1 MRRTPKENINQSFI
15 NLIRKAHGLIE
26 NSDIEKHRH
35 SQDQMGALFGNSR
48 EVAVTETTV
57 GSMYAEWIRVDRPH
71 SEKKIILYC
80 HGGGYSTGSPLYAR
94 TLTTKLASQL
104 SMDVFC
110 FDYRLAPEH
119 PYPAAVDDAQAAWD
133 FLMLQGYG
141 AKDIF
146 VAGDSAGGNLAL
158 ALGLRLKK
166 QKRMLPAG
174 FVLMSPWTDLTV
186 SGKTHETKAD
196 VDPVLNQNYLNE
208 MIENYV
214 PQAKKVQME
223 AVNPL
228 QEADTLRA
236 SNPLQEGNTLRVAGA
251 LQEGNTIQ
259 AAGTIQ
265 EGNTIQAAG
274 TLQEGNTIQ
283 AAGNLQEGNTI
294 RAAGNLQER
303 NTIRAAGTIQEGNTI
318 WAAGNLQEGNT
329 IRASF
334 NLQEGIALRV
344 ADNLQERNT
353 IQAAGT
359 LQERN
364 TLRAAGNLQ
373 ERNTIQ
379 AAGTIQEG
387 NILQTANTLQT
398 AGTEKQKPGDKSA
411 NKVFEEIFDT
421 EYLRNPEI
429 SPLFGDFTGFP
440 PTYIQVGDLE
450 VLMSDSTML
459 QKKMSGDG
467 VAVSLDTYKN
477 MWHVFQMG
485 PFKTAVEA
493 IHKCGEFIYS
503 VQ

>member
-71 SEKKIILYC
+71 SGKKIILYC

-133 FLMLQGYG
+133 YLMLQGYG

-223 AVNPL
+223 AVKPL
-228 QEADTLRA
+228 QEAGT
-236 SNPLQEGNTLRVAGA
+236 

-259 AAGTIQ
+259 AASTLREANALQEGNTIRAAGALQ

-283 AAGNLQEGNTI
+283 E
-294 RAAGNLQER
+294 
-303 NTIRAAGTIQEGNTI
+303 
-318 WAAGNLQEGNT
+318 
-329 IRASF
+329 
-334 NLQEGIALRV
+334 
-344 ADNLQERNT
+344 
-353 IQAAGT
+353 AGT
-359 LQERN
+359 L
-364 TLRAAGNLQ
+364 
-373 ERNTIQ
+373 
-379 AAGTIQEG
+379 QEG
-387 NILQTANTLQT
+387 NILQTADTLREANALQEGNIIRAADTLQEGNILQAANTLQT

-459 QKKMSGDG
+459 QKKMSGEG

>member
-71 SEKKIILYC
+71 SGKKIILYC

-133 FLMLQGYG
+133 YLMLQGYG

-186 SGKTHETKAD
+186 SGKTHVTKAD

-223 AVNPL
+223 AVKPL
-228 QEADTLRA
+228 
-236 SNPLQEGNTLRVAGA
+236 
-251 LQEGNTIQ
+251 
-259 AAGTIQ
+259 
-265 EGNTIQAAG
+265 QAAG
-274 TLQEGNTIQ
+274 TLQEGNTIR
-283 AAGNLQEGNTI
+283 AAGTLQEGNTLQTADTLREANALQEGNTI
-294 RAAGNLQER
+294 RAAG
-303 NTIRAAGTIQEGNTI
+303 
-318 WAAGNLQEGNT
+318 
-329 IRASF
+329 
-334 NLQEGIALRV
+334 AL
-344 ADNLQERNT
+344 
-353 IQAAGT
+353 
-359 LQERN
+359 
-364 TLRAAGNLQ
+364 
-373 ERNTIQ
+373 
-379 AAGTIQEG
+379 QEG
-387 NILQTANTLQT
+387 NILQTADTLREANALQEGNIIRAADTLQEGNILQAANTLQT

-459 QKKMSGDG
+459 QKKMSGEG

>member
-48 EVAVTETTV
+48 EVAVTETAV

-71 SEKKIILYC
+71 SGKKIILYC

-223 AVNPL
+223 AVKPL
-228 QEADTLRA
+228 QAADTLRA
-236 SNPLQEGNTLRVAGA
+236 SNPLQEGNTIRVAGA
-251 LQEGNTIQ
+251 LQEGSTIQ
-259 AAGTIQ
+259 AASNLQEGNTIQEAGNLQERNTIRAAGTLQEGNTIRAAGTLREANALQ

-274 TLQEGNTIQ
+274 TLQEGNT
-283 AAGNLQEGNTI
+283 
-294 RAAGNLQER
+294 
-303 NTIRAAGTIQEGNTI
+303 
-318 WAAGNLQEGNT
+318 
-329 IRASF
+329 
-334 NLQEGIALRV
+334 
-344 ADNLQERNT
+344 
-353 IQAAGT
+353 
-359 LQERN
+359 
-364 TLRAAGNLQ
+364 
-373 ERNTIQ
+373 
-379 AAGTIQEG
+379 
-387 NILQTANTLQT
+387 LQTANPLQT

>member
-223 AVNPL
+223 AANPL

-236 SNPLQEGNTLRVAGA
+236 SNPLQEGNTIRVAGA
-251 LQEGNTIQ
+251 LQDGS
-259 AAGTIQ
+259 
-265 EGNTIQAAG
+265 
-274 TLQEGNTIQ
+274 TIQ

-294 RAAGNLQER
+294 RAAGNLQEG
-303 NTIRAAGTIQEGNTI
+303 NTIRAAG
-318 WAAGNLQEGNT
+318 
-329 IRASF
+329 
-334 NLQEGIALRV
+334 
-344 ADNLQERNT
+344 NLQERNT

>member
-1 MRRTPKENINQSFI
+1 MSRKTRRTISVRRTPKENINQGFI

-26 NSDIEKHRH
+26 NTDIEKHRH
-35 SQDQMGALFGNSR
+35 SQDQMGALFGNNR
-48 EVAVTETTV
+48 EVEVTETTV

-71 SEKKIILYC
+71 SGKKIILYC

-94 TLTTKLASQL
+94 TLTTKLASLL

-133 FLMLQGYG
+133 YLMLQGYG

-158 ALGLRLKK
+158 ALGLRLKE

-214 PQAKKVQME
+214 PQAKKVQE
-223 AVNPL
+223 
-228 QEADTLRA
+228 QETADL
-236 SNPLQEGNTLRVAGA
+236 
-251 LQEGNTIQ
+251 Q
-259 AAGTIQ
+259 AAGTE
-265 EGNTIQAAG
+265 EG
-274 TLQEGNTIQ
+274 
-283 AAGNLQEGNTI
+283 
-294 RAAGNLQER
+294 
-303 NTIRAAGTIQEGNTI
+303 
-318 WAAGNLQEGNT
+318 
-329 IRASF
+329 
-334 NLQEGIALRV
+334 
-344 ADNLQERNT
+344 
-353 IQAAGT
+353 
-359 LQERN
+359 
-364 TLRAAGNLQ
+364 
-373 ERNTIQ
+373 
-379 AAGTIQEG
+379 
-387 NILQTANTLQT
+387 
-398 AGTEKQKPGDKSA
+398 KPGAKPVSS
-411 NKVFEEIFDT
+411 NFEELFDT
-421 EYLRNPEI
+421 EYLQNPEI

-440 PTYIQVGDLE
+440 PTYIQVGELE

-459 QKKMSGDG
+459 QKKMSKDG
-467 VAVSLDTYKN
+467 VSVSLDTYKN

-493 IHKCGEFIYS
+493 IQKCGEFIYS

>member
-71 SEKKIILYC
+71 SGKKIILYC

-223 AVNPL
+223 AVKLL
-228 QEADTLRA
+228 QEA
-236 SNPLQEGNTLRVAGA
+236 NP
-251 LQEGNTIQ
+251 
-259 AAGTIQ
+259 
-265 EGNTIQAAG
+265 
-274 TLQEGNTIQ
+274 LQEGNTIQ
-283 AAGNLQEGNTI
+283 AAGNLQERNTIREAGALQEGNTI
-294 RAAGNLQER
+294 RAAGALQEGNTILAAGTLQEGSTIRAAGTIQEAGNLQEG

-318 WAAGNLQEGNT
+318 RAAGTIQEGNT
-329 IRASF
+329 IRA
-334 NLQEGIALRV
+334 
-344 ADNLQERNT
+344 
-353 IQAAGT
+353 AGT
-359 LQERN
+359 L
-364 TLRAAGNLQ
+364 
-373 ERNTIQ
+373 
-379 AAGTIQEG
+379 QEG
-387 NILQTANTLQT
+387 NILQTANPLQT

>member
-1 MRRTPKENINQSFI
+1 MRRTPKENLNQGFI

-26 NSDIEKHRH
+26 NTDIEKHRH
-35 SQDQMGALFGNSR
+35 SQDQMGALFGNNR
-48 EVAVTETTV
+48 EVEVTETTV

-71 SEKKIILYC
+71 SGKKIILYC

-94 TLTTKLASQL
+94 TLTTKLASLL

-133 FLMLQGYG
+133 YLMLQGYG

-158 ALGLRLKK
+158 ALGLRLKE

-214 PQAKKVQME
+214 PQAKKVQE
-223 AVNPL
+223 
-228 QEADTLRA
+228 QETADL
-236 SNPLQEGNTLRVAGA
+236 
-251 LQEGNTIQ
+251 Q
-259 AAGTIQ
+259 AAGAE
-265 EGNTIQAAG
+265 EG
-274 TLQEGNTIQ
+274 
-283 AAGNLQEGNTI
+283 
-294 RAAGNLQER
+294 
-303 NTIRAAGTIQEGNTI
+303 
-318 WAAGNLQEGNT
+318 
-329 IRASF
+329 
-334 NLQEGIALRV
+334 
-344 ADNLQERNT
+344 
-353 IQAAGT
+353 
-359 LQERN
+359 
-364 TLRAAGNLQ
+364 
-373 ERNTIQ
+373 
-379 AAGTIQEG
+379 
-387 NILQTANTLQT
+387 
-398 AGTEKQKPGDKSA
+398 KPGVKPVSS
-411 NKVFEEIFDT
+411 NFEELFDT
-421 EYLRNPEI
+421 EYLQNPEI

-440 PTYIQVGDLE
+440 PTYIQVGELE

-459 QKKMSGDG
+459 QKKMSKDG
-467 VAVSLDTYKN
+467 VSVSLDTYKN

-493 IHKCGEFIYS
+493 IQKCGEFIYS

>member
-71 SEKKIILYC
+71 SGKKIILYC

-119 PYPAAVDDAQAAWD
+119 PYPAAVDDAQTAWD
-133 FLMLQGYG
+133 YLMLQGYG

-223 AVNPL
+223 AVKPL
-228 QEADTLRA
+228 QE
-236 SNPLQEGNTLRVAGA
+236 
-251 LQEGNTIQ
+251 
-259 AAGTIQ
+259 
-265 EGNTIQAAG
+265 AG
-274 TLQEGNTIQ
+274 TLQEGNT
-283 AAGNLQEGNTI
+283 LQTVGT
-294 RAAGNLQER
+294 LQER
-303 NTIRAAGTIQEGNTI
+303 NTLQTANTLRE
-318 WAAGNLQEGNT
+318 ANALQEGNI
-329 IRASF
+329 IR
-334 NLQEGIALRV
+334 
-344 ADNLQERNT
+344 
-353 IQAAGT
+353 AAGT

-364 TLRAAGNLQ
+364 TL
-373 ERNTIQ
+373 
-379 AAGTIQEG
+379 
-387 NILQTANTLQT
+387 QTANTSQT

-459 QKKMSGDG
+459 QKKMSGEG

>member
-71 SEKKIILYC
+71 SGKKIILYC

-133 FLMLQGYG
+133 YLMLQGYG

-186 SGKTHETKAD
+186 SGKTHVTKAD

-223 AVNPL
+223 AVKPL
-228 QEADTLRA
+228 
-236 SNPLQEGNTLRVAGA
+236 
-251 LQEGNTIQ
+251 
-259 AAGTIQ
+259 
-265 EGNTIQAAG
+265 QAAG
-274 TLQEGNTIQ
+274 TLQEGNTLQ
-283 AAGNLQEGNTI
+283 TVGTLQETNTLQTADSLREAKALQEGNTI
-294 RAAGNLQER
+294 RAAG
-303 NTIRAAGTIQEGNTI
+303 
-318 WAAGNLQEGNT
+318 
-329 IRASF
+329 
-334 NLQEGIALRV
+334 AL
-344 ADNLQERNT
+344 
-353 IQAAGT
+353 
-359 LQERN
+359 
-364 TLRAAGNLQ
+364 
-373 ERNTIQ
+373 
-379 AAGTIQEG
+379 QEG
-387 NILQTANTLQT
+387 NILQTADTLREANALQERNTLQT
-398 AGTEKQKPGDKSA
+398 ANTLREA
-411 NKVFEEIFDT
+411 N
-421 EYLRNPEI
+421 
-429 SPLFGDFTGFP
+429 
-440 PTYIQVGDLE
+440 
-450 VLMSDSTML
+450 
-459 QKKMSGDG
+459 
-467 VAVSLDTYKN
+467 A
-477 MWHVFQMG
+477 
-485 PFKTAVEA
+485 
-493 IHKCGEFIYS
+493 
-503 VQ
+503 

>member
-71 SEKKIILYC
+71 SGKKIILYC

-223 AVNPL
+223 AVKTL
-228 QEADTLRA
+228 QET
-236 SNPLQEGNTLRVAGA
+236 G
-251 LQEGNTIQ
+251 
-259 AAGTIQ
+259 
-265 EGNTIQAAG
+265 TIQAAG
-274 TLQEGNTIQ
+274 TLQEGNTIREAGNLQEGSTIQ
-283 AAGNLQEGNTI
+283 AAGTLQEGNTIREAGTLQEGNTI
-294 RAAGNLQER
+294 RAAGIL
-303 NTIRAAGTIQEGNTI
+303 
-318 WAAGNLQEGNT
+318 
-329 IRASF
+329 
-334 NLQEGIALRV
+334 
-344 ADNLQERNT
+344 
-353 IQAAGT
+353 
-359 LQERN
+359 
-364 TLRAAGNLQ
+364 
-373 ERNTIQ
+373 
-379 AAGTIQEG
+379 QEG
-387 NILQTANTLQT
+387 NILQAADTLREANALQEGNTLQTANPLQT

>member
-71 SEKKIILYC
+71 SGKKIILYC

-119 PYPAAVDDAQAAWD
+119 PYPAAVDDAQTAWD

-223 AVNPL
+223 AVKPL
-228 QEADTLRA
+228 QAAGTVQEGNTIRA
-236 SNPLQEGNTLRVAGA
+236 AGTLQEGNTLQTADTLREANALQEGNTIRAAGA

-259 AAGTIQ
+259 
-265 EGNTIQAAG
+265 EAG
-274 TLQEGNTIQ
+274 TLQEGNILQT
-283 AAGNLQEGNTI
+283 ADTLREANALQEGNII
-294 RAAGNLQER
+294 RAA
-303 NTIRAAGTIQEGNTI
+303 
-318 WAAGNLQEGNT
+318 
-329 IRASF
+329 
-334 NLQEGIALRV
+334 
-344 ADNLQERNT
+344 D
-353 IQAAGT
+353 T
-359 LQERN
+359 L
-364 TLRAAGNLQ
+364 
-373 ERNTIQ
+373 
-379 AAGTIQEG
+379 QEG
-387 NILQTANTLQT
+387 NILQAANTLQT

-459 QKKMSGDG
+459 QKKMSGEG

>member
-71 SEKKIILYC
+71 SGKKIILYC

-119 PYPAAVDDAQAAWD
+119 PYPAAVDDAQTAWD
-133 FLMLQGYG
+133 YLMLQGYG

-223 AVNPL
+223 AVKPL
-228 QEADTLRA
+228 QE
-236 SNPLQEGNTLRVAGA
+236 
-251 LQEGNTIQ
+251 
-259 AAGTIQ
+259 
-265 EGNTIQAAG
+265 AG

-283 AAGNLQEGNTI
+283 AASTLREANALQEGNTI
-294 RAAGNLQER
+294 RAAG
-303 NTIRAAGTIQEGNTI
+303 A
-318 WAAGNLQEGNT
+318 LQEGNILQAADT
-329 IRASF
+329 LREA
-334 NLQEGIALRV
+334 NALQEGNIIR
-344 ADNLQERNT
+344 
-353 IQAAGT
+353 AAGT
-359 LQERN
+359 LQER
-364 TLRAAGNLQ
+364 
-373 ERNTIQ
+373 
-379 AAGTIQEG
+379 
-387 NILQTANTLQT
+387 NTLQT

-459 QKKMSGDG
+459 QKKMSGEG
-467 VAVSLDTYKN
+467 VAASLDTYKN

>member
-1 MRRTPKENINQSFI
+1 MRRTPKENLNQGFI

-26 NSDIEKHRH
+26 NTDIEKHRH
-35 SQDQMGALFGNSR
+35 SQDQMGALFGNNR
-48 EVAVTETTV
+48 EVEVTETTV

-71 SEKKIILYC
+71 SGKKIILYC

-94 TLTTKLASQL
+94 TLTTKLASLL

-133 FLMLQGYG
+133 YLMLQGYG

-158 ALGLRLKK
+158 ALGLRLKE

-214 PQAKKVQME
+214 PQAKKVQE
-223 AVNPL
+223 
-228 QEADTLRA
+228 QETADL
-236 SNPLQEGNTLRVAGA
+236 
-251 LQEGNTIQ
+251 Q
-259 AAGTIQ
+259 AAGTE
-265 EGNTIQAAG
+265 EG
-274 TLQEGNTIQ
+274 
-283 AAGNLQEGNTI
+283 
-294 RAAGNLQER
+294 
-303 NTIRAAGTIQEGNTI
+303 
-318 WAAGNLQEGNT
+318 
-329 IRASF
+329 
-334 NLQEGIALRV
+334 
-344 ADNLQERNT
+344 
-353 IQAAGT
+353 
-359 LQERN
+359 
-364 TLRAAGNLQ
+364 
-373 ERNTIQ
+373 
-379 AAGTIQEG
+379 
-387 NILQTANTLQT
+387 
-398 AGTEKQKPGDKSA
+398 KPGAKPVSS
-411 NKVFEEIFDT
+411 NFEELFDT
-421 EYLRNPEI
+421 EYLQNPEI

-440 PTYIQVGDLE
+440 PTYIQVGELE

-459 QKKMSGDG
+459 QKKMSKDG
-467 VAVSLDTYKN
+467 VSVSLDTYKN

-493 IHKCGEFIYS
+493 IQKCGEFIYS

>member
-71 SEKKIILYC
+71 SGKKIILYC

-133 FLMLQGYG
+133 YLMLQGYG

-186 SGKTHETKAD
+186 SGKTHVTKAD

-223 AVNPL
+223 AVKPL
-228 QEADTLRA
+228 QAAGTLRA
-236 SNPLQEGNTLRVAGA
+236 SNPLQEANPLPEGSALRV
-251 LQEGNTIQ
+251 
-259 AAGTIQ
+259 AGTIQ
-265 EGNTIQAAG
+265 EGNTIQ
-274 TLQEGNTIQ
+274 E
-283 AAGNLQEGNTI
+283 AGNLQEGNTI

-303 NTIRAAGTIQEGNTI
+303 NTIRAAG
-318 WAAGNLQEGNT
+318 NLQEGNT
-329 IRASF
+329 
-334 NLQEGIALRV
+334 
-344 ADNLQERNT
+344 
-353 IQAAGT
+353 
-359 LQERN
+359 
-364 TLRAAGNLQ
+364 
-373 ERNTIQ
+373 
-379 AAGTIQEG
+379 
-387 NILQTANTLQT
+387 LQTANPLQT
-398 AGTEKQKPGDKSA
+398 VGSEKQKPGDKSA
-411 NKVFEEIFDT
+411 NKMFEEIFDT

-459 QKKMSGDG
+459 QKKMSGEG

>member
-71 SEKKIILYC
+71 SGKKIILYC

-223 AVNPL
+223 AVKTL
-228 QEADTLRA
+228 QETGTIRA
-236 SNPLQEGNTLRVAGA
+236 AGTIQEGNTIRAAGN

-259 AAGTIQ
+259 AAGTLQEGSTIQEAGNLQEGNTIRAAGTIQEGNTIRAAGTIQ

-274 TLQEGNTIQ
+274 TLQEGN
-283 AAGNLQEGNTI
+283 
-294 RAAGNLQER
+294 
-303 NTIRAAGTIQEGNTI
+303 
-318 WAAGNLQEGNT
+318 
-329 IRASF
+329 
-334 NLQEGIALRV
+334 
-344 ADNLQERNT
+344 
-353 IQAAGT
+353 
-359 LQERN
+359 
-364 TLRAAGNLQ
+364 
-373 ERNTIQ
+373 
-379 AAGTIQEG
+379 
-387 NILQTANTLQT
+387 ILQTANPLQT

>member
-71 SEKKIILYC
+71 SGKKIILYC

-133 FLMLQGYG
+133 YLMLQGYG

-186 SGKTHETKAD
+186 SGKTHVTKAD

-223 AVNPL
+223 AVKPL
-228 QEADTLRA
+228 QEAGTLQEGNTIRA
-236 SNPLQEGNTLRVAGA
+236 AGTLQEGNTLQTTDTLREANA
-251 LQEGNTIQ
+251 L
-259 AAGTIQ
+259 Q

-274 TLQEGNTIQ
+274 TLQE
-283 AAGNLQEGNTI
+283 
-294 RAAGNLQER
+294 
-303 NTIRAAGTIQEGNTI
+303 
-318 WAAGNLQEGNT
+318 
-329 IRASF
+329 
-334 NLQEGIALRV
+334 
-344 ADNLQERNT
+344 RNT
-353 IQAAGT
+353 IQAAD
-359 LQERN
+359 
-364 TLRAAGNLQ
+364 
-373 ERNTIQ
+373 
-379 AAGTIQEG
+379 
-387 NILQTANTLQT
+387 TLQT

-459 QKKMSGDG
+459 QKKMSGEG

>member
-71 SEKKIILYC
+71 SGKKIILYC

-223 AVNPL
+223 AVKPL
-228 QEADTLRA
+228 QAADTLRA
-236 SNPLQEGNTLRVAGA
+236 SNPLQEGNTL
-251 LQEGNTIQ
+251 QE
-259 AAGTIQ
+259 
-265 EGNTIQAAG
+265 
-274 TLQEGNTIQ
+274 
-283 AAGNLQEGNTI
+283 AGNLQEGNTI
-294 RAAGNLQER
+294 QEAGNLQER

-318 WAAGNLQEGNT
+318 Q
-329 IRASF
+329 
-334 NLQEGIALRV
+334 
-344 ADNLQERNT
+344 
-353 IQAAGT
+353 
-359 LQERN
+359 
-364 TLRAAGNLQ
+364 AAGNLQ
-373 ERNTIQ
+373 ERN
-379 AAGTIQEG
+379 
-387 NILQTANTLQT
+387 ILQTANPLQT
-398 AGTEKQKPGDKSA
+398 DGTEKQKPGDKSA

>member
-71 SEKKIILYC
+71 SGKKIILYC

-133 FLMLQGYG
+133 YLMLQGYG

-186 SGKTHETKAD
+186 SGKTHVTKAD

-223 AVNPL
+223 AVKPL
-228 QEADTLRA
+228 QEAGT
-236 SNPLQEGNTLRVAGA
+236 LQEGNTLQTTDTLREANA

-259 AAGTIQ
+259 EAGTLQEGNILQAADTLREANALQ

-274 TLQEGNTIQ
+274 TLQEGN
-283 AAGNLQEGNTI
+283 
-294 RAAGNLQER
+294 
-303 NTIRAAGTIQEGNTI
+303 
-318 WAAGNLQEGNT
+318 
-329 IRASF
+329 
-334 NLQEGIALRV
+334 
-344 ADNLQERNT
+344 
-353 IQAAGT
+353 
-359 LQERN
+359 
-364 TLRAAGNLQ
+364 
-373 ERNTIQ
+373 
-379 AAGTIQEG
+379 
-387 NILQTANTLQT
+387 ILQAANTLQT

-459 QKKMSGDG
+459 QKKMSGEG

>member
-94 TLTTKLASQL
+94 TLTTKFASQL

-223 AVNPL
+223 AANPL

-236 SNPLQEGNTLRVAGA
+236 SDPLQEANPLPEGSALRVAG
-251 LQEGNTIQ
+251 TIQ

-265 EGNTIQAAG
+265 E
-274 TLQEGNTIQ
+274 
-283 AAGNLQEGNTI
+283 
-294 RAAGNLQER
+294 AGNLQER
-303 NTIRAAGTIQEGNTI
+303 NTIRAAG
-318 WAAGNLQEGNT
+318 NLQEGST
-329 IRASF
+329 
-334 NLQEGIALRV
+334 
-344 ADNLQERNT
+344 
-353 IQAAGT
+353 
-359 LQERN
+359 
-364 TLRAAGNLQ
+364 
-373 ERNTIQ
+373 
-379 AAGTIQEG
+379 
-387 NILQTANTLQT
+387 LQTANTLQT
-398 AGTEKQKPGDKSA
+398 DGTEKQKPGDKSA

-459 QKKMSGDG
+459 QKKMSGEG

>member
-71 SEKKIILYC
+71 SGKKIILYC

-133 FLMLQGYG
+133 YLMLQGYG

-186 SGKTHETKAD
+186 SGKTHVTKAD

-214 PQAKKVQME
+214 PQAKKEQME
-223 AVNPL
+223 AVKPL
-228 QEADTLRA
+228 QEAGTL
-236 SNPLQEGNTLRVAGA
+236 
-251 LQEGNTIQ
+251 
-259 AAGTIQ
+259 Q

-274 TLQEGNTIQ
+274 TLQEGNILQ
-283 AAGNLQEGNTI
+283 AADTLREANALQEGNTI
-294 RAAGNLQER
+294 RAAG
-303 NTIRAAGTIQEGNTI
+303 A
-318 WAAGNLQEGNT
+318 LQEG
-329 IRASF
+329 
-334 NLQEGIALRV
+334 
-344 ADNLQERNT
+344 NT

-359 LQERN
+359 LQEGN
-364 TLRAAGNLQ
+364 ILQAADTLREANALQ
-373 ERNTIQ
+373 EGNIIR
-379 AAGTIQEG
+379 AADTLQEG
-387 NILQTANTLQT
+387 NILQAANTLQT

-459 QKKMSGDG
+459 QKKMSGEG

>member
-71 SEKKIILYC
+71 SGKKIILYC

-133 FLMLQGYG
+133 YLMLQGYG

-223 AVNPL
+223 AVKPL
-228 QEADTLRA
+228 QE
-236 SNPLQEGNTLRVAGA
+236 
-251 LQEGNTIQ
+251 
-259 AAGTIQ
+259 
-265 EGNTIQAAG
+265 AG
-274 TLQEGNTIQ
+274 TLQEGNILQT
-283 AAGNLQEGNTI
+283 ADTLREANALQEGNII
-294 RAAGNLQER
+294 RAA
-303 NTIRAAGTIQEGNTI
+303 
-318 WAAGNLQEGNT
+318 
-329 IRASF
+329 
-334 NLQEGIALRV
+334 
-344 ADNLQERNT
+344 D
-353 IQAAGT
+353 T
-359 LQERN
+359 L
-364 TLRAAGNLQ
+364 
-373 ERNTIQ
+373 
-379 AAGTIQEG
+379 QEG
-387 NILQTANTLQT
+387 NILQAANTLQT

-459 QKKMSGDG
+459 QKKMSGEG

>member
-71 SEKKIILYC
+71 SGKKIILYC

-208 MIENYV
+208 MIGNYV

-223 AVNPL
+223 AVKTL
-228 QEADTLRA
+228 QET
-236 SNPLQEGNTLRVAGA
+236 G
-251 LQEGNTIQ
+251 TIQ
-259 AAGTIQ
+259 AAGT
-265 EGNTIQAAG
+265 
-274 TLQEGNTIQ
+274 
-283 AAGNLQEGNTI
+283 LQEGNTI

-303 NTIRAAGTIQEGNTI
+303 NTLRAAGTLQEGSTIQEAGNLQERNTI
-318 WAAGNLQEGNT
+318 RAAGNLQEGNT
-329 IRASF
+329 IRAAGT
-334 NLQEGIALRV
+334 LQEGS
-344 ADNLQERNT
+344 T

-359 LQERN
+359 LQE
-364 TLRAAGNLQ
+364 GS
-373 ERNTIQ
+373 TIQ
-379 AAGTIQEG
+379 AAGTLQEG
-387 NILQTANTLQT
+387 NTLQTANPLQT

>member
-71 SEKKIILYC
+71 SGKKIILYC

-223 AVNPL
+223 AVKPL
-228 QEADTLRA
+228 QAAGTLRA
-236 SNPLQEGNTLRVAGA
+236 ANPLQEGNTIRV
-251 LQEGNTIQ
+251 
-259 AAGTIQ
+259 
-265 EGNTIQAAG
+265 AG

-283 AAGNLQEGNTI
+283 TAGTLQERNTI
-294 RAAGNLQER
+294 RAAGNLQE
-303 NTIRAAGTIQEGNTI
+303 G
-318 WAAGNLQEGNT
+318 
-329 IRASF
+329 
-334 NLQEGIALRV
+334 
-344 ADNLQERNT
+344 
-353 IQAAGT
+353 
-359 LQERN
+359 
-364 TLRAAGNLQ
+364 
-373 ERNTIQ
+373 
-379 AAGTIQEG
+379 
-387 NILQTANTLQT
+387 NTLQT
-398 AGTEKQKPGDKSA
+398 ANPLQTDGTEKQKPGDKSA

>member
-71 SEKKIILYC
+71 SGKKIILYC

-133 FLMLQGYG
+133 YLMLQGYG

-186 SGKTHETKAD
+186 SGKTHVTKAD

-223 AVNPL
+223 AVKPL
-228 QEADTLRA
+228 QEAGTL
-236 SNPLQEGNTLRVAGA
+236 
-251 LQEGNTIQ
+251 
-259 AAGTIQ
+259 Q

-274 TLQEGNTIQ
+274 TLQEGNILQ
-283 AAGNLQEGNTI
+283 AADTLREANALQEGNIIRAAGTLQEGNTI
-294 RAAGNLQER
+294 
-303 NTIRAAGTIQEGNTI
+303 
-318 WAAGNLQEGNT
+318 
-329 IRASF
+329 
-334 NLQEGIALRV
+334 
-344 ADNLQERNT
+344 
-353 IQAAGT
+353 QAAD
-359 LQERN
+359 
-364 TLRAAGNLQ
+364 
-373 ERNTIQ
+373 
-379 AAGTIQEG
+379 
-387 NILQTANTLQT
+387 TLQT

-459 QKKMSGDG
+459 QKKMSGEG

>member
-1 MRRTPKENINQSFI
+1 MRRTPKENLNQGFI

-26 NSDIEKHRH
+26 NTDIEKHRH
-35 SQDQMGALFGNSR
+35 SQDQMGALFGNNR
-48 EVAVTETTV
+48 EVEVTETTV

-71 SEKKIILYC
+71 SGKKIILYC

-94 TLTTKLASQL
+94 TLTTKLASLL

-133 FLMLQGYG
+133 YLMLQGYG

-158 ALGLRLKK
+158 ALGLRLKE

-214 PQAKKVQME
+214 PQAKKVQG
-223 AVNPL
+223 
-228 QEADTLRA
+228 QETADL
-236 SNPLQEGNTLRVAGA
+236 
-251 LQEGNTIQ
+251 Q
-259 AAGTIQ
+259 AAGAE
-265 EGNTIQAAG
+265 EG
-274 TLQEGNTIQ
+274 
-283 AAGNLQEGNTI
+283 
-294 RAAGNLQER
+294 
-303 NTIRAAGTIQEGNTI
+303 
-318 WAAGNLQEGNT
+318 
-329 IRASF
+329 
-334 NLQEGIALRV
+334 
-344 ADNLQERNT
+344 
-353 IQAAGT
+353 
-359 LQERN
+359 
-364 TLRAAGNLQ
+364 
-373 ERNTIQ
+373 
-379 AAGTIQEG
+379 
-387 NILQTANTLQT
+387 
-398 AGTEKQKPGDKSA
+398 KPGAKPVSS
-411 NKVFEEIFDT
+411 NLEELFDT
-421 EYLRNPEI
+421 EYLQNPEI

-440 PTYIQVGDLE
+440 PTYIQVGELE

-459 QKKMSGDG
+459 QKKMSKDG
-467 VAVSLDTYKN
+467 VSVSLDTYKN

-493 IHKCGEFIYS
+493 IQKCGEFIYS

>member
-48 EVAVTETTV
+48 EVAVTETAV

-71 SEKKIILYC
+71 SGKKIILYC

-223 AVNPL
+223 AVKPL
-228 QEADTLRA
+228 QE
-236 SNPLQEGNTLRVAGA
+236 V
-251 LQEGNTIQ
+251 
-259 AAGTIQ
+259 GT
-265 EGNTIQAAG
+265 
-274 TLQEGNTIQ
+274 
-283 AAGNLQEGNTI
+283 LQEGNTI
-294 RAAGNLQER
+294 RAAGTLQEGNTLQTANTLR
-303 NTIRAAGTIQEGNTI
+303 EANALQEGNTIRAAGTIQEGNTI
-318 WAAGNLQEGNT
+318 RAAGTIQEGNT
-329 IRASF
+329 IRA
-334 NLQEGIALRV
+334 
-344 ADNLQERNT
+344 
-353 IQAAGT
+353 AGT
-359 LQERN
+359 L
-364 TLRAAGNLQ
+364 
-373 ERNTIQ
+373 
-379 AAGTIQEG
+379 QEG
-387 NILQTANTLQT
+387 NILQTANPLQT

>member
-1 MRRTPKENINQSFI
+1 MRRTPKENLNQGFI

-26 NSDIEKHRH
+26 NTDIEKHRH
-35 SQDQMGALFGNSR
+35 SQDQMGALFGNNR
-48 EVAVTETTV
+48 EVEVTETTV
-57 GSMYAEWIRVDRPH
+57 GSMYAEWICVDRPH
-71 SEKKIILYC
+71 SGKKIILYC

-94 TLTTKLASQL
+94 TLTTKLASLL

-133 FLMLQGYG
+133 YLMLQGYG

-158 ALGLRLKK
+158 ALGLRLKE

-214 PQAKKVQME
+214 PQAKKVQG
-223 AVNPL
+223 
-228 QEADTLRA
+228 QENADL
-236 SNPLQEGNTLRVAGA
+236 
-251 LQEGNTIQ
+251 Q
-259 AAGTIQ
+259 AAGI
-265 EGNTIQAAG
+265 EDGKAG
-274 TLQEGNTIQ
+274 AKAVSSN
-283 AAGNLQEGNTI
+283 
-294 RAAGNLQER
+294 
-303 NTIRAAGTIQEGNTI
+303 
-318 WAAGNLQEGNT
+318 
-329 IRASF
+329 
-334 NLQEGIALRV
+334 
-344 ADNLQERNT
+344 
-353 IQAAGT
+353 
-359 LQERN
+359 
-364 TLRAAGNLQ
+364 
-373 ERNTIQ
+373 
-379 AAGTIQEG
+379 
-387 NILQTANTLQT
+387 
-398 AGTEKQKPGDKSA
+398 
-411 NKVFEEIFDT
+411 FEELFNI
-421 EYLRNPEI
+421 EYLQNPEI

-440 PTYIQVGDLE
+440 PTYIQVGELE

-459 QKKMSGDG
+459 QKKMSKDG
-467 VAVSLDTYKN
+467 VSVSLDTYKN

-493 IHKCGEFIYS
+493 IQKCGEFIYS

>member
-48 EVAVTETTV
+48 EVAVMETTV

-71 SEKKIILYC
+71 SGKKIILYC

-223 AVNPL
+223 AVK
-228 QEADTLRA
+228 
-236 SNPLQEGNTLRVAGA
+236 PLQEGNTL
-251 LQEGNTIQ
+251 Q
-259 AAGTIQ
+259 AAGTLQ

-274 TLQEGNTIQ
+274 TLQEGNTIRAAGTIQEGNTIQ
-283 AAGNLQEGNTI
+283 AAGTIQEGSTIQAAGTLQEGNTI
-294 RAAGNLQER
+294 RAAGNLQE
-303 NTIRAAGTIQEGNTI
+303 G
-318 WAAGNLQEGNT
+318 
-329 IRASF
+329 
-334 NLQEGIALRV
+334 
-344 ADNLQERNT
+344 
-353 IQAAGT
+353 
-359 LQERN
+359 
-364 TLRAAGNLQ
+364 
-373 ERNTIQ
+373 
-379 AAGTIQEG
+379 
-387 NILQTANTLQT
+387 NTLQT
-398 AGTEKQKPGDKSA
+398 ANPLQTDGTEKQKPGDKSA

>member
-1 MRRTPKENINQSFI
+1 MRRTPKENINQGFI

-26 NSDIEKHRH
+26 NTDIEKHRH
-35 SQDQMGALFGNSR
+35 SQDQMGALFGNNR
-48 EVAVTETTV
+48 EVEVTETTV

-71 SEKKIILYC
+71 SGKKIILYC

-94 TLTTKLASQL
+94 TLTTKLASLL

-133 FLMLQGYG
+133 YLMLQGYG

-158 ALGLRLKK
+158 ALGLRLKE

-214 PQAKKVQME
+214 PQAKKVQE
-223 AVNPL
+223 
-228 QEADTLRA
+228 QETADL
-236 SNPLQEGNTLRVAGA
+236 
-251 LQEGNTIQ
+251 Q
-259 AAGTIQ
+259 AAGTE
-265 EGNTIQAAG
+265 EG
-274 TLQEGNTIQ
+274 
-283 AAGNLQEGNTI
+283 
-294 RAAGNLQER
+294 
-303 NTIRAAGTIQEGNTI
+303 
-318 WAAGNLQEGNT
+318 
-329 IRASF
+329 
-334 NLQEGIALRV
+334 
-344 ADNLQERNT
+344 
-353 IQAAGT
+353 
-359 LQERN
+359 
-364 TLRAAGNLQ
+364 
-373 ERNTIQ
+373 
-379 AAGTIQEG
+379 
-387 NILQTANTLQT
+387 
-398 AGTEKQKPGDKSA
+398 KPGAKPVSS
-411 NKVFEEIFDT
+411 NFEELFDT
-421 EYLRNPEI
+421 EYLQNPEI

-440 PTYIQVGDLE
+440 PTYIQVGELE

-459 QKKMSGDG
+459 QKKMSKDG
-467 VAVSLDTYKN
+467 VSVSLDTYKN

-493 IHKCGEFIYS
+493 IQKCGEFIYS

>member
-1 MRRTPKENINQSFI
+1 MRRTPKENLNQGFI

-26 NSDIEKHRH
+26 NTDIEKHRH

-48 EVAVTETTV
+48 EVEVTETSV

-71 SEKKIILYC
+71 SGKKIILYC

-94 TLTTKLASQL
+94 TLTTKLASLL

-133 FLMLQGYG
+133 YLMLQGYG

-158 ALGLRLKK
+158 ALGLRLKE

-214 PQAKKVQME
+214 PQAKKNPEE
-223 AVNPL
+223 AT
-228 QEADTLRA
+228 AD
-236 SNPLQEGNTLRVAGA
+236 
-251 LQEGNTIQ
+251 
-259 AAGTIQ
+259 
-265 EGNTIQAAG
+265 
-274 TLQEGNTIQ
+274 
-283 AAGNLQEGNTI
+283 
-294 RAAGNLQER
+294 
-303 NTIRAAGTIQEGNTI
+303 
-318 WAAGNLQEGNT
+318 
-329 IRASF
+329 
-334 NLQEGIALRV
+334 
-344 ADNLQERNT
+344 
-353 IQAAGT
+353 
-359 LQERN
+359 
-364 TLRAAGNLQ
+364 
-373 ERNTIQ
+373 
-379 AAGTIQEG
+379 
-387 NILQTANTLQT
+387 LQTAEDQV
-398 AGTEKQKPGDKSA
+398 GEKNDV
-411 NKVFEEIFDT
+411 NKMFEELFNV
-421 EYLRNPEI
+421 EYLKNPEI

-440 PTYIQVGDLE
+440 PTYIQVGELE

-459 QKKMSGDG
+459 QKKMSKDG
-467 VAVSLDTYKN
+467 VSVSLDTYKN

-493 IHKCGEFIYS
+493 IQKCGEFIYS

>member
-71 SEKKIILYC
+71 SGKKIILYC

-133 FLMLQGYG
+133 YLMLQGYG

-223 AVNPL
+223 AVKPL
-228 QEADTLRA
+228 QE
-236 SNPLQEGNTLRVAGA
+236 
-251 LQEGNTIQ
+251 
-259 AAGTIQ
+259 
-265 EGNTIQAAG
+265 AG

-283 AAGNLQEGNTI
+283 AASTLREANALQEGNII
-294 RAAGNLQER
+294 RAA
-303 NTIRAAGTIQEGNTI
+303 
-318 WAAGNLQEGNT
+318 
-329 IRASF
+329 
-334 NLQEGIALRV
+334 
-344 ADNLQERNT
+344 D
-353 IQAAGT
+353 T
-359 LQERN
+359 L
-364 TLRAAGNLQ
+364 
-373 ERNTIQ
+373 
-379 AAGTIQEG
+379 QEG
-387 NILQTANTLQT
+387 NILQAANTLQT

-459 QKKMSGDG
+459 QKKMSGEG

>member
-48 EVAVTETTV
+48 EVAVTETAV

-71 SEKKIILYC
+71 SGKKIILYC

-223 AVNPL
+223 AVKPL
-228 QEADTLRA
+228 QAAGTLRA
-236 SNPLQEGNTLRVAGA
+236 ANPLQEGNTIRV
-251 LQEGNTIQ
+251 
-259 AAGTIQ
+259 
-265 EGNTIQAAG
+265 AG

-283 AAGNLQEGNTI
+283 TAGTLQERNTIQEAGNLQEGNTI
-294 RAAGNLQER
+294 RAAGTLQEGNTIRAAGTLQEGSTIRAAGTIQEAGNLQEG

-318 WAAGNLQEGNT
+318 
-329 IRASF
+329 R
-334 NLQEGIALRV
+334 
-344 ADNLQERNT
+344 
-353 IQAAGT
+353 AAGT
-359 LQERN
+359 L
-364 TLRAAGNLQ
+364 
-373 ERNTIQ
+373 
-379 AAGTIQEG
+379 QEG
-387 NILQTANTLQT
+387 NILQTANPLQT

>member
-1 MRRTPKENINQSFI
+1 MRRTPKENLNQGFI

-26 NSDIEKHRH
+26 NTDIEKHRH
-35 SQDQMGALFGNSR
+35 SQDQMGALFGNNR
-48 EVAVTETTV
+48 EVEVTETTV

-71 SEKKIILYC
+71 SDKKIILYC

-94 TLTTKLASQL
+94 TLTTKLASLL

-133 FLMLQGYG
+133 YLMLQGYG

-158 ALGLRLKK
+158 ALGLRLKE

-214 PQAKKVQME
+214 PQAKKVQG
-223 AVNPL
+223 
-228 QEADTLRA
+228 QETA
-236 SNPLQEGNTLRVAGA
+236 A
-251 LQEGNTIQ
+251 LQAAEDESVNKMFEG
-259 AAGTIQ
+259 
-265 EGNTIQAAG
+265 
-274 TLQEGNTIQ
+274 L
-283 AAGNLQEGNTI
+283 
-294 RAAGNLQER
+294 
-303 NTIRAAGTIQEGNTI
+303 
-318 WAAGNLQEGNT
+318 
-329 IRASF
+329 
-334 NLQEGIALRV
+334 
-344 ADNLQERNT
+344 
-353 IQAAGT
+353 
-359 LQERN
+359 
-364 TLRAAGNLQ
+364 
-373 ERNTIQ
+373 
-379 AAGTIQEG
+379 
-387 NILQTANTLQT
+387 
-398 AGTEKQKPGDKSA
+398 
-411 NKVFEEIFDT
+411 FDV
-421 EYLRNPEI
+421 EYLQNPEI

-440 PTYIQVGDLE
+440 PTYIQVGELE

-459 QKKMSGDG
+459 QKKMSKDG
-467 VAVSLDTYKN
+467 VSVSLDTYKN

-493 IHKCGEFIYS
+493 IQKCGEFIYS

>member
-71 SEKKIILYC
+71 SGKKIILYC

-223 AVNPL
+223 AVKPL
-228 QEADTLRA
+228 QAAGTLREGSTIQA
-236 SNPLQEGNTLRVAGA
+236 AGTIQEGNTIRAAGN
-251 LQEGNTIQ
+251 LQEGNTIR

-274 TLQEGNTIQ
+274 TMQEGSTIQ
-283 AAGNLQEGNTI
+283 E
-294 RAAGNLQER
+294 AGNLQER
-303 NTIRAAGTIQEGNTI
+303 NTIRAAGT
-318 WAAGNLQEGNT
+318 LQEG
-329 IRASF
+329 S
-334 NLQEGIALRV
+334 
-344 ADNLQERNT
+344 T
-353 IQAAGT
+353 IQAA
-359 LQERN
+359 N
-364 TLRAAGNLQ
+364 P
-373 ERNTIQ
+373 
-379 AAGTIQEG
+379 
-387 NILQTANTLQT
+387 LQTV
-398 AGTEKQKPGDKSA
+398 GSEKQKPGDKSA

>member
-71 SEKKIILYC
+71 SGKKIILYC

-133 FLMLQGYG
+133 YLMLQGYG

-186 SGKTHETKAD
+186 SGKTHVTKAD

-214 PQAKKVQME
+214 PQAKKEQME
-223 AVNPL
+223 AVKPL
-228 QEADTLRA
+228 QEAGTLQEGNTIRA
-236 SNPLQEGNTLRVAGA
+236 AGTLQEGNTLQTTDTLREANA
-251 LQEGNTIQ
+251 L
-259 AAGTIQ
+259 Q

-274 TLQEGNTIQ
+274 TLQEGNILQ
-283 AAGNLQEGNTI
+283 AADTLREANALQEGNII
-294 RAAGNLQER
+294 R
-303 NTIRAAGTIQEGNTI
+303 
-318 WAAGNLQEGNT
+318 
-329 IRASF
+329 
-334 NLQEGIALRV
+334 
-344 ADNLQERNT
+344 
-353 IQAAGT
+353 AAGT

-364 TLRAAGNLQ
+364 TL
-373 ERNTIQ
+373 Q
-379 AAGTIQEG
+379 A
-387 NILQTANTLQT
+387 ANTLQT

-459 QKKMSGDG
+459 QKKMSGEG

-493 IHKCGEFIYS
+493 IHKCGGFIYS